1 MPLDPL
7 SLASGLI
14 SIGTAVVT
22 ISRRNNARSPVDN
35 ARGTLDRVR
44 SLLDCLGKDLQGMQD
59 EDQRGL
65 YNFDDVAPEFS
76 VKGPE
81 DLNIAWSELKTEY
94 DEYIKQIPSITSKAT
109 SSTIQSWFSSNSKQ
123 IAEFCAN
130 VDLLLTKVDKLNE
143 DCTNSTTAFQ
153 KARKNHQRAGK
164 RVINLDTDYGPR
176 T

>member
-81 DLNIAWSELKTEY
+81 DLNIAWSE
-94 DEYIKQIPSITSKAT
+94 
-109 SSTIQSWFSSNSKQ
+109 
-123 IAEFCAN
+123 
-130 VDLLLTKVDKLNE
+130 
-143 DCTNSTTAFQ
+143 
-153 KARKNHQRAGK
+153 
-164 RVINLDTDYGPR
+164 
-176 T
+176 